1 MPQLACPY
9 CDETV
14 RYISRDTLPDILRK
28 HLTESP
34 SHDPREDFDDLDE
47 AVKQAVRDL
56 DV

>member
-28 HLTESP
+28 HLVEAEA
-34 SHDPREDFDDLDE
+34 HDPREDFDDLDE
-47 AVKQAVRDL
+47 AVRQAVRDL
-56 DV
+56 DL